1 MDTPSGQI
9 PVKNLQVGDVIWSTP
24 IAELD
29 PSQPDWQKYAW
40 NSSSLTT
47 GDLVETTITAI
58 DSVEESDIICFN
70 DNNDIRLTFT
80 QPMFVKTAT
89 GEYKIK
95 EAYYVEVGDSL
106 IVIDSAGD
114 KVEVPVTSIEH
125 FTDEVVTVY
134 QLSCEPYDWF
144 FVSGILI
151 HNK

>member
-1 MDTPSGQI
+1 M
-9 PVKNLQVGDVIWSTP
+9 QVGDVIWSTT

-29 PSQPDWQKYAW
+29 ETEPDWQKYAW
-40 NSSSLTT
+40 GSSTLTT
-47 GDLVETTITAI
+47 GPLVETTITALESI
-58 DSVEESDIICFN
+58 QESDIICFN
-70 DNNDIRLTFT
+70 GDLDVRITYT
-80 QPMFVKTAT
+80 QPMFVKTIA

-106 IVIDSAGD
+106 IVVDSSGE
-114 KVEVPVTSIEH
+114 KVEVPVTSIDH
-125 FTDEVVTVY
+125 FADEVVTVY